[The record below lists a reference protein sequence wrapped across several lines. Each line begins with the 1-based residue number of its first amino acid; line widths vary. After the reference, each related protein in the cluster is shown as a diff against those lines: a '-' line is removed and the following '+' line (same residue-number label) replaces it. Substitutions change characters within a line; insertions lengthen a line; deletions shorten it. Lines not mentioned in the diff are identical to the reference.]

1 MTRPEKE
8 RYFILSELESSP
20 REDLIIFRH
29 PEVPEGTP
37 KGTFYNRAGWV
48 SFTQDE
54 KIVLRDL
61 SHNLLYVPVRF
72 SLPWRGS
79 NVTWSYS
86 HFTRESAL
94 EYARTFIR
102 GYSSYTMI
110 GPTGKTFAKGEID
123 ESSLVALI
131 TDVKGSSVKY
141 MLLYP
146 VGL

>member
-8 RYFILSELESSP
+8 RYFVLSDLESSP
-20 REDLIIFRH
+20 REDLVIFNH
-29 PEVPEGTP
+29 PDVPEGTP

-72 SLPWRGS
+72 SLPYRGS
-79 NVTWSYS
+79 SVTWQYS
-86 HFTRESAL
+86 HSTLEAAL
-94 EYARTFIR
+94 EYARTFIKN
-102 GYSSYTMI
+102 YSSYWMV
-110 GPTGKTFAKGEID
+110 GPTGKEFKRGEID
-123 ESSLVALI
+123 ESSLISLI
-131 TDVKGSSVKY
+131 TSVKGSTVKF